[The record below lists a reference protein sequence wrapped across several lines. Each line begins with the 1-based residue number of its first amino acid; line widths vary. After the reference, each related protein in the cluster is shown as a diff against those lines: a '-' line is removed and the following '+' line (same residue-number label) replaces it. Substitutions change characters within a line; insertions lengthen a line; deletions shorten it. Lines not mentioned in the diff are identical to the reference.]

1 MRKTRRKGDATSG
14 EKKEGSMDAWKVE
27 NRLQGRKEGRTED
40 SEKWQ
45 KRGKERKEQA
55 KGVIIRM
62 IRRIKTDK
70 SNNKMIE
77 KIKEVFHHIRPS
89 FLALLHPPSPPISW
103 HSFSLLL
110 LPPPPS
116 LPPS

>member
-45 KRGKERKEQA
+45 KVRKRKERRSKRWDNKDDKENKNGQ
-55 KGVIIRM
+55 
-62 IRRIKTDK
+62 IK
-70 SNNKMIE
+70 
-77 KIKEVFHHIRPS
+77 
-89 FLALLHPPSPPISW
+89 
-103 HSFSLLL
+103 
-110 LPPPPS
+110 
-116 LPPS
+116 